1 MDILTRSEELLLLS
15 VWRLQEEAYGASI
28 REELS
33 KKTGK
38 DWAIGSVY
46 GPLDRLAKQGL
57 LTTFIGAPTQE
68 RGGRSKRCYKLTRAG
83 VAALNHTRQITE
95 VFWQGQQQIALQ

>member
-1 MDILTRSEELLLLS
+1 MEILTRSEELLLLS

-28 REELS
+28 RDELS

-57 LTTFIGAPTQE
+57 LTTFIGAPTKE
-68 RGGRSKRCYKLTRAG
+68 RGGRSKRCYKLTKAG